1 MEVSWPFSNFV
12 LSNDYNCT
20 NFTSNNQLLEADA
33 VAGPVLG
40 AILKKDFI
48 PDSILDQLNFS
59 QPNDVVKVLSGN
71 ISDLVTHNEAWAAVT
86 IGGGVCLI
94 ASLIAVLIT
103 LCVFCCLRP
112 NRFVFILARFDGN
125 SFFSI
130 SVIKKTVHL
139 KILL

>member
-1 MEVSWPFSNFV
+1 MEGSWPYSNFV

-33 VAGPVLG
+33 VAGPVLS
-40 AILKKDFI
+40 AVLKKDFI

-59 QPNDVVKVLSGN
+59 QPNDAVKVLSGN

-112 NRFVFILARFDGN
+112 NRFVFILAKFDGYP
-125 SFFSI
+125 FFAI
-130 SVIKKTVHL
+130 EIMKNRT
-139 KILL
+139 